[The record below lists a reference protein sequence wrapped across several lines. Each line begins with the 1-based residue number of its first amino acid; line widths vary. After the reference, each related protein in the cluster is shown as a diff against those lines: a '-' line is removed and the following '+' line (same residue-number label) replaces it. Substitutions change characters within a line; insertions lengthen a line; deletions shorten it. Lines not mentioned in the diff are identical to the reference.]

1 MTSVRR
7 AFLWA
12 SVGRYLVMV
21 VNLAATLVIARLL
34 APAEYGVS
42 VLGAAVFAVAEA
54 IRTLGGGAYLIQK
67 HELAPEVIRASFTI
81 SLLATL
87 VLMLVLAVAVG
98 PLTSFFSTPDL
109 EAYLLVAAIGFV
121 TGPFVYPISALM
133 SRDMEFGRLAFVGGV
148 SAVVNAIVGVTFAV
162 LGFSYMSLAWAS
174 AASSI
179 IAMVLYFSLWRD
191 WSIFRPI
198 FSGWCSVIAFGAH
211 DSANAL
217 LAQIGEAV
225 PYLIF
230 GRALDAG
237 AVGLCQRAALLC
249 FFPERVILAGV
260 GAVALPAFAR
270 QRREGQSL
278 KASYLKVI
286 ELITA
291 AQWPS
296 LLLLIVL
303 AEPIVRLLLG
313 PRWMDV
319 VPLMR
324 ILGAALLFSFPLML
338 NYPILVALG
347 AIRYLPPVT
356 LVQSTVAIAI
366 LAFAALHGLYA
377 VALSTLLIVPF
388 AGLLWLLLVRHFL
401 QFGWLELGTA
411 IWRSAIVTLSSAA
424 GPLVVA
430 VASGWEINVPM
441 SGAAAALSGA
451 GWMGGLWLTRHPLL
465 HEMKL
470 GLVAL
475 RRRVEAKLAPVGFAE
490 KLRRERIWDR

>member
-324 ILGAALLFSFPLML
+324 I
-338 NYPILVALG
+338 
-347 AIRYLPPVT
+347 RYLPPVT

-424 GPLVVA
+424 GPLFVA

-490 KLRRERIWDR
+490 RLRRERIRDR